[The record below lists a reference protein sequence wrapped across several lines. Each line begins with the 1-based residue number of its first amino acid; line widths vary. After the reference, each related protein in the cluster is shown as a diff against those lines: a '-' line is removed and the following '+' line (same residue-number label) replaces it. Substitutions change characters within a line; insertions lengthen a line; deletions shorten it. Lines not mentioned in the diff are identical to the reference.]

1 MEEDG
6 KGIKLSN
13 VIRWPMPRQ
22 GGYDNQF
29 ANQAAS
35 LL

>member
-6 KGIKLSN
+6 KGIELSN

-22 GGYDNQF
+22 GGYNDQC
-29 ANQAAS
+29 ANQTAS
-35 LL
+35 FL